1 MITDK
6 LRILSF
12 VELLPSTFRLYLIM
26 KVEMVGRSF
35 QWTAFWLVKRGRR
48 HQECSLKLWYV
59 FHTWIAVNTLLCF
72 EVLLLS
78 KVFVKELEN
87 GCRLG

>member
-26 KVEMVGRSF
+26 KVEMEGRSF
-35 QWTAFWLVKRGRR
+35 QWTTFWLVKLGRR

-59 FHTWIAVNTLLCF
+59 LHTWVVVNTILCF
-72 EVLLLS
+72 EDLL
-78 KVFVKELEN
+78 
-87 GCRLG
+87 RT